1 MSEQP
6 NLIGLAISRNALI
19 LGLFAVATAAML
31 AFTNDRTRD
40 QVACNRQQALA
51 ASLHEVLPPAL
62 ADNNLLADQIIVTDA
77 TLGRG
82 ERHIYRAR
90 QAGVPSGAVLETV
103 APDGYGGAI
112 ALLVGVTV
120 DGEITG
126 VRVVPP
132 HNETP
137 GLGDKI
143 ETRKSDWMLG
153 FNGRSL
159 ANTADD
165 GWAVRK
171 DGGDFDAFTGA
182 TITPRAVVGAVY
194 RTLNYYRTHSATLFA
209 MPAAAAGSLE
219 HCHE

>member
-40 QVACNRQQALA
+40 QVACNRQQALE
-51 ASLHEVLPPAL
+51 ASLHEVLPPSL

-90 QAGVPSGAVLETV
+90 KTGAPSGAVLETV

-143 ETRKSDWMLG
+143 ETRKSDWIRS
-153 FNGRSL
+153 FDGRSL
-159 ANTADD
+159 ANTATD
-165 GWAVRK
+165 GWAVQK

-194 RTLNYYRTHSATLFA
+194 RTLTYYRTHRATLFDV
-209 MPAAAAGSLE
+209 PAVDTGSLE

>member
-40 QVACNRQQALA
+40 QVACNRQQALE
-51 ASLHEVLPPAL
+51 ASLHEVLPPSL
-62 ADNNLLADQIIVTDA
+62 ADNNLLADQIAVTDVA
-77 TLGRG
+77 LGRG

-90 QAGVPSGAVLETV
+90 KAGAPSGAVLETV

-112 ALLVGVTV
+112 ALLVGVTL
-120 DGEITG
+120 DGTITG

-137 GLGDKI
+137 GLGDRI
-143 ETRKSDWMLG
+143 ETRKSGWIRSFD
-153 FNGRSL
+153 GRSL
-159 ANTADD
+159 ANTAAD
-165 GWAVRK
+165 GWAVKK
-171 DGGDFDAFTGA
+171 DGGEFDAFTGA

-194 RTLNYYRTHSATLFA
+194 RTLAYYHDHRATLFDA
-209 MPAAAAGSLE
+209 PAADTGSLE

>member
-6 NLIGLAISRNALI
+6 NLIGLAISRNAII

-40 QVACNRQQALA
+40 QVACNRQQALET
-51 ASLHEVLPPAL
+51 SLHEVLPPAL
-62 ADNNLLADQIIVTDA
+62 ADNNLLADQITVTDA
-77 TLGRG
+77 ALGRG

-90 QAGVPSGAVLETV
+90 INGAPSGAVLETI

-120 DGEITG
+120 DGHITG
-126 VRVVPP
+126 VRMVPP

-143 ETRKSDWMLG
+143 ETRKSDWILS
-153 FNGRSL
+153 FDGRSL
-159 ANTADD
+159 NNTSAD

-171 DGGDFDAFTGA
+171 DGGEFDAFTGA
-182 TITPRAVVGAVY
+182 TITPRAVIGAVY
-194 RTLNYYRTHSATLFA
+194 RTLHYYRTHRATLFDA
-209 MPAAAAGSLE
+209 PAVDAGSLE